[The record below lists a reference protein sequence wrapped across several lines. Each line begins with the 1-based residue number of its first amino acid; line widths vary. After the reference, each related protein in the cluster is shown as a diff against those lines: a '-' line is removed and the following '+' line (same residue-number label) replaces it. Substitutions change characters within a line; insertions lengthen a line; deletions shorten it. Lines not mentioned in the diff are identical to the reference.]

1 MNMYLMFTFYYSL
14 FYQPRKADFIVLYS
28 GQIMIRLPLVYFLN
42 LQALTYYTHWQKVWE
57 FTNATLRFLPSI
69 LHPLLK
75 SLEAL
80 ILLAFC
86 ELFIKLLSKICAK
99 ILIKIQQELIFV
111 HFIQTIQHLSSVFL
125 TFIIKNT
132 TIIFWLNSKRSLNQP
147 IYSNNISYFYLT

>member
-1 MNMYLMFTFYYSL
+1 MNLYLMFTFYYSL
-14 FYQPRKADFIVLYS
+14 FYQPRKADFIVIFGADNDTSAPSILFKLASPY
-28 GQIMIRLPLVYFLN
+28 LLH
-42 LQALTYYTHWQKVWE
+42 ALAMAWE
-57 FTNATLRFLPSI
+57 FTNTTLCFLPSI

-86 ELFIKLLSKICAK
+86 ELFIKLLSKICTK

>member
-1 MNMYLMFTFYYSL
+1 MSLDHYIFSVLSAKKSWFHCFIFGADNDTSAPSILFKLASPYLL
-14 FYQPRKADFIVLYS
+14 H
-28 GQIMIRLPLVYFLN
+28 
-42 LQALTYYTHWQKVWE
+42 ALAMAWE
-57 FTNATLRFLPSI
+57 FTNVTLRFLPSI

-75 SLEAL
+75 SPEAL

>member
-28 GQIMIRLPLVYFLN
+28 GADNDTSAPSILFKLASPYLLH
-42 LQALTYYTHWQKVWE
+42 ALAIAWE

-75 SLEAL
+75 SLKPL

-86 ELFIKLLSKICAK
+86 EKY
-99 ILIKIQQELIFV
+99 
-111 HFIQTIQHLSSVFL
+111 
-125 TFIIKNT
+125 T
-132 TIIFWLNSKRSLNQP
+132 T
-147 IYSNNISYFYLT
+147 